1 MDEVTEDRKIKE
13 KASVNRFP
21 TEPTEQQLCCCET
34 LNLGFQSPFA
44 IKKVQ
49 PFG

>member
-1 MDEVTEDRKIKE
+1 MEQILTQK
-13 KASVNRFP
+13 NLL

-34 LNLGFQSPFA
+34 LGPGFHGPSA
-44 IKKVQ
+44 LKKVQ